1 MPARPRRYFVDT
13 ADGFIH
19 VQDCG
24 ESDAERVVAFVS
36 ITSFGGVLLDRVLPL
51 LAGRGYRVLAFDL
64 MGYGLSDKRRD
75 TWLIPRFADNLAQA
89 VALTGSVPGGYVF
102 GHFAGLVGVEYAARR
117 TRGLRGL
124 VLDGT
129 PLVDVERQRNFDPAA
144 LPAPIAWTEDGAHA
158 SCTASTQKYPWRLN
172 RQTSYA
178 RPISPTWRWPASN
191 RVRRRRITGSMPGH
205 ACGILMCRR
214 WSCAPIRTG
223 ICLIT
228 RLGSTAYLTAVHA
241 GFMACTPCMNS
252 NGPTVPK
259 STLRRSTIFSRPC
272 FRPGAKGPVATWQPA
287 RSLWSWSCIP

>member
-158 SCTASTQKYPWRLN
+158 VAFWKRAYGLLHRLN
-172 RQTSYA
+172 PEIPLAAQPPNKLRE
-178 RPISPTWRWPASN
+178 
-191 RVRRRRITGSMPGH
+191 
-205 ACGILMCRR
+205 
-214 WSCAPIRTG
+214 
-223 ICLIT
+223 
-228 RLGSTAYLTAVHA
+228 AYLAYLAVACFEPGTAEAYHRFDARTRMRDIEVPSLVVCADTDWNLPHHQACVDGIPHSRACRFHGVHPLHE
-241 GFMACTPCMNS
+241 FE
-252 NGPTVPK
+252 
-259 STLRRSTIFSRPC
+259 RPD
-272 FRPGAKGPVATWQPA
+272 RAEEYVATIDDFFAP
-287 RSLWSWSCIP
+287 LL